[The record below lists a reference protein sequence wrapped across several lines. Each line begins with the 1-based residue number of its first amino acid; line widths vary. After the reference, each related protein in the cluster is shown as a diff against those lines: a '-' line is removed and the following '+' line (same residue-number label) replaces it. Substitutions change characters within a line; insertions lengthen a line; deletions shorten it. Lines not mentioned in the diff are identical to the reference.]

1 MALDADQI
9 GYFITQVGLAAASFG
24 VAKNDVMAV
33 GTALTTL
40 FAYKCSAPAVVVP
53 AQGPQLES
61 ICTDTSCPLDPKNA
75 TCGLYDN
82 MNGASPHPA
91 VASGSASAAAPTPTT
106 MKTVVMSSTVIEYGQ
121 CPGPS
126 SKMPSPAPTM
136 AAAESMTPPAS
147 KSEMM
152 SSAAPAPSSGCP
164 PNLSGDYQ
172 FPHLIVPV
180 SSEYKMMAYGTSFN
194 GVINSTTSSIFNFDV
209 PPSYQ
214 GSQCSLIFLF
224 PQQSQLQTSRFTF
237 SGNGAIN
244 FYGLGSPAT
253 PSTSYDN
260 APSVKVNIGTVTVAP
275 GNSYTLA
282 NYPCPGGQRVAIKAM
297 ASGDTSLNY
306 FQDYNPSPIGLYI
319 RRC

>member
-1 MALDADQI
+1 MALDSDQL

-33 GTALTTL
+33 GTTLTTL

-61 ICTDTSCPLDPKNA
+61 ICTDASCPLDPKNA

-91 VASGSASAAAPTPTT
+91 VASSSASAPAPVPTT
-106 MKTVVMSSTVIEYGQ
+106 MKAVVMSSTVIEYAQ
-121 CPGPS
+121 CSGSPV
-126 SKMPSPAPTM
+126 KMPSPAPTM
-136 AAAESMTPPAS
+136 GTTESMAPPAS

-172 FPHLIVPV
+172 FPHLIIPI

-194 GVINSTTSSIFNFDV
+194 GVINSTTSSIFNFDI
-209 PPSYQ
+209 PSSYQ

-224 PQQSQLQTSRFTF
+224 PMQSQLHTSSSTF
-237 SGNGAIN
+237 SGNGAIS
-244 FYGLGSPAT
+244 FYGLSSPAT
-253 PSTSYDN
+253 PSTTYNN

-282 NYPCPGGQRVAIKAM
+282 NYPCPGGQRVAIEAM

-306 FQDYNPSPIGLYI
+306 LQDFNQSPIGLYI